1 MRSRLYIGIAACGV
15 LLAGCEGLK
24 EALTAHVDVVARA
37 GSQELSVNRLGDL
50 LGNAK
55 IQVPVNH
62 ETAEIVAEI
71 WSGFQQL
78 AYAAAHGDSLTD
90 HKAIDA
96 AIAPI
101 FNIQKL
107 QRFMDSVQKTF
118 KVDSATESAYNQ
130 AAGGLLG
137 ARHILIA
144 FKNPGVP
151 ASAAEKDSV
160 KKKANQIRAQ
170 VTDANFTQMA
180 DKYSGD
186 PGVKQNHGNYGV
198 FDRAG
203 MVPQFS
209 DATAALKPG
218 EISQPVESQFG
229 YHIIQRLPYAQV
241 KAEFATKY
249 AEAAQKIADTTYMS
263 DLAKNANIEVK
274 EGAAAALKTAV
285 KDQSKHRNDKTAAA
299 TYKGGTLTIGDLL
312 GWIETF
318 PPQQQ
323 MAQRIP
329 QAPDS
334 ALKPFIKQ
342 MAVQQVLLARADSA
356 KVQIP
361 EPDKQNMYNQVTQL
375 VTNIWQAL
383 GVDPKQLADSAK
395 STPEKERLAAS
406 RADAYLDRMM
416 SGQAQPISPPLPLR
430 KILDSKYETSMNSAG
445 LDRALERAQKVR
457 ASADSAR
464 TANQPKS
471 EIPMPGA
478 PGAAPG
484 AAPGGAQPPAA
495 QPAPPA
501 AQPKADTTKKAA
513 PKKP

>member
-1 MRSRLYIGIAACGV
+1 
-15 LLAGCEGLK
+15 
-24 EALTAHVDVVARA
+24 
-37 GSQELSVNRLGDL
+37 
-50 LGNAK
+50 
-55 IQVPVNH
+55 
-62 ETAEIVAEI
+62 
-71 WSGFQQL
+71 
-78 AYAAAHGDSLTD
+78 
-90 HKAIDA
+90 
-96 AIAPI
+96 
-101 FNIQKL
+101 
-107 QRFMDSVQKTF
+107 
-118 KVDSATESAYNQ
+118 
-130 AAGGLLG
+130 
-137 ARHILIA
+137 
-144 FKNPGVP
+144 
-151 ASAAEKDSV
+151 
-160 KKKANQIRAQ
+160 

-241 KAEFATKY
+241 KADFATKY
-249 AEAAQKIADTTYMS
+249 AEAAQKIADTTYMA

-274 EGAAAALKTAV
+274 EGAPAALKTAV
-285 KDQSKHRNDKTAAA
+285 KDQAKHRNDKTAAA

-334 ALKPFIKQ
+334 SLKPFIKQ

-361 EPDKQNMYNQVTQL
+361 EPDKQNMYSQVTQL

-484 AAPGGAQPPAA
+484 GAQPPAA
-495 QPAPPA
+495 KQPTPQPPA
-501 AQPKADTTKKAA
+501 EQLKPETTKKAA

>member
-1 MRSRLYIGIAACGV
+1 MRSRFLIGIAACGV
-15 LLAGCEGLK
+15 LLTACEGLK

-37 GSQELSVNRLGDL
+37 GSQQLSVTRLGDL

-55 IQVPVNH
+55 IQVPVTH
-62 ETAEIVAEI
+62 ETAEIVAGI
-71 WSGFQQL
+71 WTGFQQL
-78 AYAAAHGDSLTD
+78 AYAAAHGDSLAD
-90 HKAIDA
+90 HKAIDV

-101 FNIQKL
+101 LNIQKL
-107 QRFMDSVQKTF
+107 QRFMDSLQKTF
-118 KVDSATESAYNQ
+118 KVDSASESDYNQ
-130 AAGGLLG
+130 ASGGLLG

-151 ASAAEKDSV
+151 VTQAEKDSV
-160 KKKANQIRAQ
+160 KKKADQVRAQ

-198 FDRAG
+198 FERGA

-218 EISQPVESQFG
+218 DISQPVESQFG
-229 YHIIQRLPYAQV
+229 YHIIQRLPYAQA

-249 AEAAQKIADTTYMS
+249 AEAAQRIADTTYMS
-263 DLAKNANIEVK
+263 NLSKNANIEVK
-274 EGAAAALKTAV
+274 EGATAALKVAV
-285 KDQSKHRNDKTAAA
+285 KDQTKHRNDKTAAA

-342 MAVQQVLLARADSA
+342 MAVQNVLLARADSA

-361 EPDKQNMYNQVTQL
+361 EPDKQNMYNQVGQL

-416 SGQAQPISPPLPLR
+416 AGTAQPISPPLPLR
-430 KILDSKYETSMNSAG
+430 KLLDAKYETSLNDQG
-445 LDRALERAQKVR
+445 LDRAMQRAQRVR

-478 PGAAPG
+478 APGKPPVGAA
-484 AAPGGAQPPAA
+484 PPAA
-495 QPAPPA
+495 QPAP
-501 AQPKADTTKKAA
+501 
-513 PKKP
+513 KKPD